1 MHWVDRGPE
10 PVRLPPV
17 RERHTPGWVRFYA
30 GGEGE
35 RPTDHAWQTFRD
47 DLKSVFHG
55 LCAYCEQVDP
65 GEVEHFRPK
74 SRFPE
79 KVYVWSNWLFSCHS
93 CNQAKREKWPD
104 EGYIDP
110 CATISYDRPEHYFE
124 FFIHGGRIIARPGLS
139 CQEKSAARRMIED
152 LKLNEWYQVK
162 ERKNW
167 IDTLEILPK
176 PLTDQLLVEVQNLA
190 KRSKPL
196 SSITRVWLAQ
206 RGYPVPP

>member
-10 PVRLPPV
+10 PVRLASV
-17 RERHTPGWVRFYA
+17 REHHTPGWVRYYA
-30 GGEGE
+30 GDGGV

-47 DLKSVFHG
+47 DLKAVFHG
-55 LCAYCEQVDP
+55 LCTYCEQVDP
-65 GEVEHFRPK
+65 GEVDHFRPK
-74 SRFPE
+74 SRFPK
-79 KVYVWSNWLFSCHS
+79 KVYIWSNWLFSCHP

-110 CATISYDRPEHYFE
+110 CATSSYDRPEHYFE
-124 FFIHGGRIIARPGLS
+124 FSLGSGRIIARAGLS
-139 CQEKSAARRMIED
+139 CEEKSKARRMIED
-152 LKLNEWYQVK
+152 LKLNEWYQVR

-167 IDTLEILPK
+167 IDALGILPQ
-176 PLTDQLLVEVQNLA
+176 PLPAALLVEVQNLA

-196 SSITRVWLAQ
+196 SSITRVWLTQ